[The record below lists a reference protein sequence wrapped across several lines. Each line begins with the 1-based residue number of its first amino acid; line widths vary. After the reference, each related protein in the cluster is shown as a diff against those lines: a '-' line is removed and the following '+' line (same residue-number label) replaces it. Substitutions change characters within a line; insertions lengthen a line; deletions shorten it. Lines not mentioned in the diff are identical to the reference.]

1 MLRSRRGG
9 HGLLLGLTSC
19 DDGGVSD
26 AAIIRATIESV
37 LRTLPEALDP
47 FDRTQRVLARL
58 DLDGTVAVVAIGK
71 AARSMA
77 EAALEHLGERVV
89 GGVMVAPDDAPLPP
103 FDVYVGSH
111 PIPDESSERAGRA
124 ALAVAERGDH
134 DHLLTLISGGGSAMA
149 EVPKRPLDVEM
160 VATIGQRLMQAGTPI
175 HELNIVR
182 RHLSQLK
189 HGGLSGH
196 SKVPVTTLV
205 ISDVVDGPPST
216 VASGPTLS
224 DESTALHALAI
235 LERRLGRPIPEPIH
249 IALATPVAHRPN
261 EAVHIVAD
269 RHTAYAEASH
279 RLALAGLSD
288 SRPMRL
294 EGDAVE
300 AAARMIRTPGL
311 TIGTGE
317 TTVTVTGRG
326 VGGRNQHAALAV
338 ALEIEGGSS
347 IFGTLGTDGVD
358 GPTDAAGAVVDGS
371 TAGHIRRVGLDPVAA
386 LAACDSHPTLDA
398 VDSLIRIGPT
408 GTNVADVWV
417 SYVPA
422 TT

>member
-1 MLRSRRGG
+1 
-9 HGLLLGLTSC
+9 
-19 DDGGVSD
+19 VSD
-26 AAIIRATIESV
+26 AAIIRATVESV
-37 LRTLPEALDP
+37 LRALPTALDP
-47 FDRTQRVLARL
+47 FARTRRVLRRL
-58 DLDGTVAVVAIGK
+58 DLLGTISVVAIGK
-71 AARSMA
+71 AARPMA
-77 EAALEHLGERVV
+77 AAALDHFGSRIA
-89 GGVMVAPDDAPLPP
+89 GGLVVAPDDDPLPP
-103 FDVYVGSH
+103 FDVLVGSH
-111 PIPDESSERAGRA
+111 PVPDAASERAGRA

-134 DHLLTLISGGGSAMA
+134 DRLLVLISGGGSAMA
-149 EVPKRPLDVEM
+149 EVPKRPLDIDT
-160 VATIGQRLMQAGTPI
+160 VASIGHRLMQAGTPI

-205 ISDVVDGPPST
+205 ISDVIDGPAST

-235 LERRLGRPIPEPIH
+235 LERRLGRPVPEPIH

-261 EAVHIVAD
+261 EEFHVVAD

-279 RLALAGLSD
+279 RLAGAGLTD
-288 SRPMRL
+288 SRPVRL
-294 EGDAVE
+294 DGDAVE
-300 AAARMIRTPGL
+300 AASRMIRTPGL

-317 TTVTVTGRG
+317 TTVRVIGGG
-326 VGGRNQHAALAV
+326 VGGRNQHAALA
-338 ALEIEGGSS
+338 AAIEIEGTAVV
-347 IFGTLGTDGVD
+347 FGTLGTDGVD

-371 TAGHIRRVGLDPVAA
+371 TASLIRELGLDPVAA

-398 VDSLIRIGPT
+398 VDSLIRTGPT

-422 TT
+422 TR

>member
-1 MLRSRRGG
+1 
-9 HGLLLGLTSC
+9 
-19 DDGGVSD
+19 VPD
-26 AAIIRATIESV
+26 AAIIRATVESV
-37 LRTLPEALDP
+37 LRALPAALNP
-47 FDRTQRVLARL
+47 FDRTQRVLGRL

-77 EAALEHLGERVV
+77 AAALDHLGEQIV
-89 GGVMVAPDDAPLPP
+89 GGVVVAPDDAPLPP
-103 FDVYVGSH
+103 FDVFVGSH
-111 PIPDESSERAGRA
+111 PVPDEASEKAGRA
-124 ALAVAERGDH
+124 ALAVAERGGH
-134 DHLLTLISGGGSAMA
+134 DHLLALISGGGSAMA
-149 EVPKRPLDVEM
+149 EVPKRPLDVGM
-160 VATIGQRLMQAGTPI
+160 VASIGQRLLQAGTPI

-182 RHLSQLK
+182 RHLSELK
-189 HGGLSGH
+189 HGGLSGR
-196 SKVPVTTLV
+196 SKVGVTTLV
-205 ISDVVDGPPST
+205 ISDVIDGPPST

-235 LERRLGRPIPEPIH
+235 LERRLGRPVPEPIH

-261 EAVHIVAD
+261 EAVHLVAD

-288 SRPMRL
+288 SRPTRL

-300 AAARMIRTPGL
+300 AATRMIRTPGL

-317 TTVTVTGRG
+317 TTVKVTGSG

-338 ALEIEGGSS
+338 ALEIEGRSTV
-347 IFGTLGTDGVD
+347 FGTLGTDGVD
-358 GPTDAAGAVVDGS
+358 GPTDAAGAIVDGS
-371 TAGHIRRVGLDPVAA
+371 TANHIRQLGLDPAAA
-386 LAACDSHPTLDA
+386 LAACDSHPTLNA
-398 VDSLIRIGPT
+398 VDSLIRTGPT
-408 GTNVADVWV
+408 GTNVADVWI